1 MDSDNGLE
9 NIAAPPAPANSAI
22 YFDGTSS
29 RRHVVTLAFND
40 ALAINED
47 GHTLATW
54 PYADIRRADGP
65 TGMLRL
71 TCLTAP
77 ALARLEIRDAAVA
90 AELTARCMK
99 LDANLPG
106 QRGVAAIIGWSLAA
120 AVSIVGVVLFGVP
133 LAADRLAP
141 LVPPAL
147 ERRLGDVAE
156 GQLKIIFGNNTC
168 NAAPGQ
174 AAFNKLVDE
183 IREAADMDTSIQT
196 AVLSTAIPNAFAL
209 PGGKV
214 YLFSGL
220 LAKAENADEIAGVL
234 AHELG
239 HLKHRDNTRNLIYNG
254 GTSFL
259 IGLLFGDVTGSGALI
274 FASRSLVTASYG
286 REAEQNAD
294 TFSIEVMHRLGRS
307 PKAMGELLFRVT
319 GKEVDKPL
327 SVLSNHPLTEDRLKR
342 MSDEDR
348 PLSGPPLLTPEE
360 WTSLKAICTSKPFV
374 PPAK

>member
-1 MDSDNGLE
+1 MDSGLE
-9 NIAAPPAPANSAI
+9 NMSAPSGLGGSAV

-29 RRHVVTLAFND
+29 RRHAVTLAFNG
-40 ALAINED
+40 ALEINAD
-47 GHTLATW
+47 DNRLAAW
-54 PYADIRRADGP
+54 PYTDIRRADGP
-65 TGMLRL
+65 SGTLRL
-71 TCLTAP
+71 SCLTAP

-90 AELTARCMK
+90 AELAARCTQ
-99 LDANLPG
+99 LDENLPG
-106 QRGVAAIIGWSLAA
+106 RRGVAAIVGWSLAA
-120 AVSIVGVVLFGVP
+120 AASIVAVVLFGVP
-133 LAADRLAP
+133 LAADRLTP
-141 LVPPAL
+141 LIPPAL

-156 GQLKIIFGNNTC
+156 GQVKFLFGNKVCSN
-168 NAAPGQ
+168 APGRT
-174 AAFNKLVDE
+174 AFNKLVNA
-183 IREAADMDTSIQT
+183 IREAAGMDISIQT
-196 AVLSTAIPNAFAL
+196 AVLSTPIPNAFAL

-220 LAKAENADEIAGVL
+220 LAKADNADEIAGVL

-274 FASRSLVTASYG
+274 FASHSLVTASYS

-294 TFSIEVMHRLGRS
+294 TFSIDVMHRLGRS

-319 GKEVDKPL
+319 GKEVDKTL
-327 SVLSNHPLTEDRLKR
+327 SFLSNHPLTEDRLKR

-348 PLSGPPLLTPEE
+348 PLTGPPLLTAEE
-360 WTSLKAICTSKPFV
+360 WAALKAICTASKGSPT
-374 PPAK
+374 PADH